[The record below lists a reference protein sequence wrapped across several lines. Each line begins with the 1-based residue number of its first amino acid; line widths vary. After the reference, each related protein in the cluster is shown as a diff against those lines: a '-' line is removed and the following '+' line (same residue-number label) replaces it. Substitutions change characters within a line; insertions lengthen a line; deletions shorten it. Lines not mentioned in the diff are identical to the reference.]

1 MASTA
6 DTGGGADRPTREPG
20 RATRVALMEATLEYL
35 GERGVLG
42 GFNMREVADAVGV
55 TSANIYHHFGSRQG
69 LLRNALAYQIDK
81 LTDEIDVAVTGGYV
95 EWRTAIFDLIQDHRP
110 LRNTALLALDDDL
123 AYEPLALWD
132 LATEHYERLIDEHDL
147 DEDFDYLA
155 AHVLTLTM
163 SMGVAIYGDAVAR
176 QMGIDRDELV
186 ERTRAMFVDVVEG
199 LSTGTA
205 VGEMPPR

>member
-1 MASTA
+1 
-6 DTGGGADRPTREPG
+6 
-20 RATRVALMEATLEYL
+20 MEATLEYL

-69 LLRNALAYQIDK
+69 LLRSALTYQIDQ

-132 LATEHYERLIDEHDL
+132 LATEHYERLIDVHEL

-155 AHVLTLTM
+155 AHALTLSM
-163 SMGVAIYGDAVAR
+163 SMGMAIYGDAIAR
-176 QMGIDRDELV
+176 QMNIGREELL
-186 ERTRAMFVDVVEG
+186 ERARTMFVEMVKD
-199 LSTGTA
+199 LSAGTA
-205 VGEMPPR
+205 EPRTPPPGSGEVPPS